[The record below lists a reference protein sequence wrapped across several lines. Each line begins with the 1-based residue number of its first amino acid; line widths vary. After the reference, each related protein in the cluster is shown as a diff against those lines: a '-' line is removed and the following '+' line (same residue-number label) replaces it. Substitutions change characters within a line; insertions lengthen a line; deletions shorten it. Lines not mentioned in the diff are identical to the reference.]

1 MSLRTRRRKK
11 TGKISL
17 KDGTFLKVRLIPWI
31 RTQSG
36 CVWLVS
42 MAVSRSTRQANDWLL
57 RRKNKRVRRL
67 DMNLTGKA
75 GNRSQALAVRF
86 LRDCQEYIPKG
97 DSLVIRCECVESD
110 KQFRIWKKWFALH
123 EDSDWEVIEE
133 DKSFFYYKSR

>member
-1 MSLRTRRRKK
+1 
-11 TGKISL
+11 
-17 KDGTFLKVRLIPWI
+17 
-31 RTQSG
+31 
-36 CVWLVS
+36 
-42 MAVSRSTRQANDWLL
+42 L

-75 GNRSQALAVRF
+75 GNRAQILAVRF

-110 KQFRIWKKWFALH
+110 KQFRVWKKWFARR